1 MKKLKLIKK
10 VAGVVV
16 SIGVGAIV
24 NNVIKSTTPS
34 TTSKVMKICIMIG
47 SFVLGGMISDKAVD
61 HTEKMITKT
70 AKDVKEALNEPEV
83 EIAKG

>member
-24 NNVIKSTTPS
+24 NNVVKSTTPS
-34 TTSKVMKICIMIG
+34 TTSKIMKVCIMIG
-47 SFVLGGMISDKAVD
+47 SFVLGGMISDKA
-61 HTEKMITKT
+61 TEHAENMITKT
-70 AKDVKEALNEPEV
+70 AKDVKDALNEPEQV
-83 EIAKG
+83 